1 MTSVTATSGG
11 GDAQSIGADASA
23 GGMCGT
29 VTIGCTLDESGN
41 PVGGK
46 TYPDGIIESPYTY
59 PATE

>member
-11 GDAQSIGADASA
+11 GDAQSIGAGASA

-46 TYPDGIIESPYTY
+46 VFEWGIDESPYTY
-59 PATE
+59 TPTE